1 MINDWNNML
10 EIYVWRYQKIPYL
23 AQNIWLLSVGVE
35 HRILN
40 YEKKMK
46 WLEGVHCNII
56 WFDFPVITMQTTVGK
71 NPTKISSGSE
81 KCNIQIF
88 DTIFFKK
95 IGIQNW
101 KVWKF
106 EWSRKLKMSLKL
118 SVLFFQIF
126 SKFFS
131 LDFEVQEVKSVIKA
145 SSNDSLLRPNKF
157 CG

>member
-1 MINDWNNML
+1 
-10 EIYVWRYQKIPYL
+10 
-23 AQNIWLLSVGVE
+23 
-35 HRILN
+35 
-40 YEKKMK
+40 
-46 WLEGVHCNII
+46 
-56 WFDFPVITMQTTVGK
+56 MQTTVGK
-71 NPTKISSGSE
+71 NPTKIPAVP
-81 KCNIQIF
+81 KNATF
-88 DTIFFKK
+88 RFLTPFFFKK

-131 LDFEVQEVKSVIKA
+131 LDFEVQEGKSVIKA